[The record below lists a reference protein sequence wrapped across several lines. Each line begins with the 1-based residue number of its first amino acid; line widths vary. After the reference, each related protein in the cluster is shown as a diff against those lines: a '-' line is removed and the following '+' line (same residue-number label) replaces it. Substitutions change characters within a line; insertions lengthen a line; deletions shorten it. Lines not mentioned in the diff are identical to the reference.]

1 MLDRCRGSKAGQAQV
16 KLRMNEELSTDSF
29 PGIFNPECNFL
40 LVF

>member
-1 MLDRCRGSKAGQAQV
+1 MCVHVVEAGQAQV

-29 PGIFNPECNFL
+29 PGIFNSECNFL